1 MSYTKHNQ
9 SKGSEEK
16 SKRCGTLQRARM
28 VGTGAED
35 TAEDGLGAAHRLR
48 FLPHRP
54 RRERPLQRQGM
65 LVPAKAVRRE
75 AGAKQGGNTVRF
87 ASSLMRD
94 HQDGFFLCF
103 RGRRGG
109 NGRTHYTDQASEQT
123 LRRRGKRSPRP
134 GGHQPGYPIRGDFR
148 RDRPERRGKKHPGA
162 VHQPAGAAHRG
173 RGDRGRPGYDPPDG
187 EGAAP
192 GPEIHRHDFPEL

>member
-1 MSYTKHNQ
+1 MADRPVFVQFLRIFCGNFSIFTANLPVDAEGILSYTKHNQ

-65 LVPAKAVRRE
+65 LVPAE
-75 AGAKQGGNTVRF
+75 ASA
-87 ASSLMRD
+87 A
-94 HQDGFFLCF
+94 
-103 RGRRGG
+103 
-109 NGRTHYTDQASEQT
+109 
-123 LRRRGKRSPRP
+123 RRR
-134 GGHQPGYPIRGDFR
+134 
-148 RDRPERRGKKHPGA
+148 
-162 VHQPAGAAHRG
+162 
-173 RGDRGRPGYDPPDG
+173 
-187 EGAAP
+187 
-192 GPEIHRHDFPEL
+192 